1 MAGHKGSKYYD
12 IFLDFSVFLKHKEGG
27 HPVLTEE
34 HFDLL
39 LSIAELGSLMASA
52 GRMGISYRK
61 AWGLLRDSEKTLGLQ
76 LIEKHRGGRDGGKSV
91 LTPDGASLVEA
102 YRKLRSGFDASV
114 KLLVK
119 DFFRTINE

>member
-1 MAGHKGSKYYD
+1 M
-12 IFLDFSVFLKHKEGG
+12 
-27 HPVLTEE
+27 LTEE